1 MIKKIGT
8 LLITILGAALLV
20 YSATRSLD
28 FIGRTLP
35 PDRQILAWFGLAAL
49 DGGVLIWLI
58 CYLYGARGWQRAIA
72 ILMLIVDTVG
82 CVAMFTLDTL
92 LNTGTSGMT
101 AQLTPDELQMSVLA
115 LSGIIALNICATLA
129 FHVADPDMLK
139 AAAEEEAHDEID
151 DEELKQIKANAKT
164 LAAEVAPIR
173 AKAWQLRARS
183 EYLGLLGDLVPDM
196 IDAEYHDTPALVANT
211 PKATNKPAGLLSW
224 LPGAKK
230 NKPAAAPA
238 QPPVDVSALL
248 ATIATLRGELATLR
262 PPTYTPVGPTEL
274 RSYATDTTNPPTVQT
289 PANPKN
295 G

>member
-101 AQLTPDELQMSVLA
+101 AQLTPEEVQMAVLA

-139 AAAEEEAHDEID
+139 AAAEEEARDQID
-151 DEELKQIKANAKT
+151 DEELKQIKANAQT

-183 EYLGLLGDLVPDM
+183 EYLSLLGDSTDT
-196 IDAEYHDTPALVANT
+196 IDAEYHDAPAVLANP
-211 PKATNKPAGLLSW
+211 PKTTKKPAGLLSW
-224 LPGAKK
+224 IPNHK
-230 NKPAAAPA
+230 NDKPT
-238 QPPVDVSALL
+238 QPTVDNTALL
-248 ATIATLRGELATLR
+248 STIATLRAELATLR
-262 PPTYTPVGPTEL
+262 PPTYTPVGPADL
-274 RSYATDTTNPPTVQT
+274 RTYAAETTTPPTVQT